1 MDSRIG
7 WDGEPFGAPRRMHGC
22 AGSHVGQALTRA
34 QMIRAARA
42 MAKSLKRKSA
52 YGDKATVFLFF
63 IQQS

>member
-1 MDSRIG
+1 
-7 WDGEPFGAPRRMHGC
+7 
-22 AGSHVGQALTRA
+22 
-34 QMIRAARA
+34 MIRAARA